1 MDRATDAYRRALTL
15 DGGAGHIWYNF
26 AEVLLVAGERAG
38 AVRGSERGLALW
50 KEAEE
55 ALQRLL
61 AVELH
66 HARGRQRLLQ
76 LRERMP

>member
-1 MDRATDAYRRALTL
+1 MDGR
-15 DGGAGHIWYNF
+15 AGHIWYNF

-38 AVRGSERGLALW
+38 AVRGSDRGLALW

-55 ALQRLL
+55 ALEHLL
-61 AVELH
+61 VVEVG